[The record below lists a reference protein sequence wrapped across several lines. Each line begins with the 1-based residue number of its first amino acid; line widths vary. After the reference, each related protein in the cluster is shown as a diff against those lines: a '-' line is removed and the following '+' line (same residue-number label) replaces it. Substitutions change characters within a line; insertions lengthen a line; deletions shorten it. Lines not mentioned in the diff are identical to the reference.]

1 MSWLECFSIECHR
14 AKTKVILITN
24 QKKEK
29 IFKSQWELKVK
40 TTKLPK
46 VQKMLATNGVI
57 GFSLA
62 SDWLRKWWK
71 FCRSILT
78 EGIKAKPKQFWI
90 TFDTQLKIALFRFNA
105 FFFTVHRYICW
116 YCEFSLMW
124 MCVSMIIMYMKD
136 LRASDW
142 LKMSAFLCNT
152 NAKK

>member
-1 MSWLECFSIECHR
+1 M
-14 AKTKVILITN
+14 
-24 QKKEK
+24 
-29 IFKSQWELKVK
+29 K

-62 SDWLRKWWK
+62 SDWLRKWCK

-105 FFFTVHRYICW
+105 FFFLQYIDI
-116 YCEFSLMW
+116 SVDI
-124 MCVSMIIMYMKD
+124 VS
-136 LRASDW
+136 SP
-142 LKMSAFLCNT
+142 
-152 NAKK
+152 